1 MNGINGIFFEGVRMN
16 GMKWYKMKRNR
27 QLYLKESEND
37 AKE

>member
-16 GMKWYKMKRNR
+16 GMQWYKMERNR